1 MFPRQFTRTAPA
13 ITARRGRFGGRLQF
27 TRELSS
33 TPITIAITSEELAA
47 RKLGWH
53 NLELATRAL
62 HRDGLV
68 VLKDVIEHTKL
79 DALNK
84 TMVQD
89 ALKLQAL
96 GDDGPFNYNKGNIQ
110 QDPPMTKSHFDSSIF
125 LNSMATQ
132 VTTSV
137 LGPKPRLT
145 FMSGN
150 SALPPLPGVTPQSQ
164 PVHTDA
170 DFDHPE
176 SPFALVVNVP
186 LIDMDI
192 NNGSTEVWLG
202 THNITSLAAQEGK
215 QGDRASGRIAK
226 HLLEQR
232 KQERGP
238 CQPVVRKGSIVIRD
252 LRLWHAGKPNF
263 SNDVRVML
271 AMIHFA
277 PWYRNAMR
285 IEFSEDLETVLDREG
300 SDLQI
305 QRTLVPEQTIT
316 DGYLNRGYGNS
327 YNFDQES
334 RLEHF

>member
-1 MFPRQFTRTAPA
+1 MFPRQMLRTAPS
-13 ITARRGRFGGRLQF
+13 TVGRHGTSELRTYF
-27 TRELSS
+27 TRNLSS
-33 TPITIAITSEELAA
+33 TPVSVAVTSEELATK
-47 RKLGWH
+47 RLGWH

-68 VLKDVIEHTKL
+68 VLQDVIEHPKL
-79 DALNK
+79 DELNRV
-84 TMVQD
+84 MVQD
-89 ALKLQAL
+89 ALRLQAL
-96 GDDGPFNYNKGNIQ
+96 GDHGPFNYNKGNIQ
-110 QDPPMTKSHFDSSIF
+110 QDPPMTETHFEPSIF
-125 LNSMATQ
+125 LNPLATQ

-137 LGPKPRLT
+137 LGPKPRLA

-150 SALPPLPGVTPQSQ
+150 SALPPVPGTMPQSQ

-186 LIDMDI
+186 LVDMGI

-202 THNITSLAAQEGK
+202 THNVTSMAAQEGK

-232 KQERGP
+232 KQERAP
-238 CQPVVRKGSIVIRD
+238 CQPLVKKGSIVIRD

-263 SNDVRVML
+263 SDDVRVML

-277 PWYRNAMR
+277 PWYRNAMT
-285 IEFSEDLETVLDREG
+285 IEFSRDLETVLDRKG
-300 SDLQI
+300 SELSI
-305 QRTLVPEQTIT
+305 QRKFVTEQAIL
-316 DGYLNRGYGNS
+316 DGYLSRGYGNS